1 MDRNAE
7 DTTPGRKPT
16 SYIVQGGGFK
26 CRAEGHIAPDCPLW
40 EERKGG
46 HNKERRVDYCVVE
59 APTGKLSHQ
68 GESFPFCFNS
78 GAECN
83 YPNVII
89 SKLSGKR
96 TTDIVVIHCM
106 YQRFYIRDNC
116 SRPS

>member
-83 YPNVII
+83 YLEII
-89 SKLSGKR
+89 RQKNDRYSSNPLYVS
-96 TTDIVVIHCM
+96 TVL
-106 YQRFYIRDNC
+106 Y
-116 SRPS
+116 